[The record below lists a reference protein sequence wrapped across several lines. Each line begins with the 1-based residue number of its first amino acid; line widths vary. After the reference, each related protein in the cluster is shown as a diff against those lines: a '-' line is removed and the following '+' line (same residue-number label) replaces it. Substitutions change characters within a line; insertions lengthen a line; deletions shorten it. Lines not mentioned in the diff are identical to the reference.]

1 MLESGQGYWQL
12 AVREEKG
19 IRNRS
24 NSLSSLISEAVSVS
38 ATFFL
43 FLNRFTVEGRDL
55 LNGGSERPAELRAAK
70 VRKWNTCFL
79 PQQFFFFS
87 LIRLVV
93 MQGKGPVIGPE
104 ASIAGKK

>member
-55 LNGGSERPAELRAAK
+55 LNGGSERGLQSLA
-70 VRKWNTCFL
+70 L
-79 PQQFFFFS
+79 PRSGNGTHAFCQGNFFF

-93 MQGKGPVIGPE
+93 MQGKRPVIGPE
-104 ASIAGKK
+104 ASIGGKK

>member
-55 LNGGSERPAELRAAK
+55 LNGGSERPTELRAAK

-79 PQQFFFFS
+79 PQQFFFS

-104 ASIAGKK
+104 ASITGKK